1 MEELR
6 LQLFLFFLNY
16 WRLYKN
22 MGVDMGDITRAIC
35 ESMPDIPVCALE
47 GCDTIL
53 FGYRPDA
60 FYCSRVC
67 GEKGWNEEHPEY
79 TKEQTKAWREANPEY
94 MKGWR
99 EENQEHIKDH
109 MKKYNQSR
117 AGKAARAR
125 FKENNPDYWKEY
137 SQTPEYKAYQQTP
150 KRKAALAR
158 ANKKYR
164 ARKKAERLA
173 AEEQTST

>member
-47 GCDTIL
+47 GCDTLL
-53 FGYRPDA
+53 FGYIPRA
-60 FYCSRVC
+60 IYCTDNCRRS
-67 GEKGWNEEHPEY
+67 
-79 TKEQTKAWREANPEY
+79 
-94 MKGWR
+94 
-99 EENQEHIKDH
+99 
-109 MKKYNQSR
+109 
-117 AGKAARAR
+117 
-125 FKENNPDYWKEY
+125 
-137 SQTPEYKAYQQTP
+137 AYQQTP
-150 KRKAALAR
+150 RGKDYMKDYERKRIRPPERKAYMKAYIR
-158 ANKKYR
+158 EYH

-173 AEEQTST
+173 AEE

>member
-47 GCDTIL
+47 GCDTLL
-53 FGYRPDA
+53 FGYMPYA
-60 FYCSRVC
+60 IYCSDYCRYKARHETPQRKVYNKDYFQRPKNKAYQKVY
-67 GEKGWNEEHPEY
+67 G
-79 TKEQTKAWREANPEY
+79 KAWREANPEY
-94 MKGWR
+94 Y
-99 EENQEHIKDH
+99 KDY
-109 MKKYNQSR
+109 MRS
-117 AGKAARAR
+117 
-125 FKENNPDYWKEY
+125 
-137 SQTPEYKAYQQTP
+137 
-150 KRKAALAR
+150 
-158 ANKKYR
+158 YR

-173 AEEQTST
+173 AEE